1 MTINLTTR
9 ENCLDKA
16 DFAKK
21 MEKEKGTS
29 GNSGQGANKI
39 SMSKDFKIALAAMTS
54 ADDYKSL
61 MSQFSSEK

>member
-1 MTINLTTR
+1 MWCSR

-16 DFAKK
+16 DYAKK
-21 MEKEKGTS
+21 MEEKKGTS
-29 GNSGQGANKI
+29 GNSGQGTNNV

>member
-1 MTINLTTR
+1 MWCAR
-9 ENCLDKA
+9 KNCLDKA
-16 DFAKK
+16 DFAKQ
-21 MEKEKGTS
+21 MEKEKDTS
-29 GNSGQGANKI
+29 GNLGQGANKI

>member
-1 MTINLTTR
+1 
-9 ENCLDKA
+9 
-16 DFAKK
+16 

-29 GNSGQGANKI
+29 RNSGQGANKI